1 MKNLGLKLF
10 AIILLAVFFHACNVT
25 DDPQVDPIDSHLKS
39 GLNTAIEK
47 LQDVMDL
54 QDKVT
59 DALFNNPEVVGTGTG
74 IDANGNPTIVVYTI
88 SKVQQRADVNI
99 QNIGRGAH
107 PTALPVSIE
116 NVPVVPI
123 VTGMFKAYADPT
135 ARFARPVPIGVSTG
149 HPDITAGT
157 IGCRVKDS
165 QGNVYALSNNHVYA
179 NSNNATLGDNV
190 LQPGPYD
197 GGTDPADAI
206 GTLYD
211 FELISF
217 SNNNYMD
224 AAIAYC
230 STNTLGTSTPSGDGY
245 GTPNSSTM
253 DASIGLNVQ
262 KYGRTT
268 SWTHGEIAE
277 INVTVDVCYETRGPF
292 NCVKAARFVNQI
304 SITPGTFSGGG
315 DSGSLIVTDDDSAN
329 PVGLLFA
336 GSTDRTIASPIG
348 VVLERFGVTIDDGSG
363 GTTNNPPTAG
373 FSYSAI
379 DLTVSFTDQSTDS
392 DGEIASWSWDFGD
405 GNSST
410 LQNPSHTYASDG
422 NFTVT
427 LTVTDD
433 DGATGNVSKN
443 VTVSTSGTT
452 NDPPVANFTYTANGL
467 EVTFTDT
474 STDSDGNIIGWSWNF
489 GDGNTSTNQNTSHTY
504 GSGGTYTVS
513 LTVTDDDG
521 DTGSLSQD
529 VTVSEPTTDD
539 ITLTAT
545 GRKVRGRHHI
555 DFSWSGANSTN
566 VDIYVDNV
574 IVNTTSNDGSYTH
587 STTNVGGGSYLVKV
601 CEAGTS
607 TCSNE
612 VTVTF

>member
-1 MKNLGLKLF
+1 MKNLLLKLF
-10 AIILLAVFFHACNVT
+10 AIILLAGFFHACNET
-25 DDPQVDPIDSHLKS
+25 YDSPLDPIDSQLKS

-74 IDANGNPTIVVYTI
+74 LDANGNLTIVVYTI

-116 NVPVVPI
+116 NVPVVPK

-135 ARFARPVPIGVSTG
+135 ARFSRPVPIGVSTG

-179 NSNNATLGDNV
+179 NSNKAILGDNV

-197 GGTDPADAI
+197 GGKDPADAI

-211 FELISF
+211 FEPISF

-224 AAIAYC
+224 AAIAIS
-230 STNTLGTSTPSGDGY
+230 STGDLGTATPNDAY
-245 GTPNSSTM
+245 GTPNSTTVS
-253 DASIGLNVQ
+253 ASLNQKVQ

-268 SWTHGEIAE
+268 SLTKGEIAE
-277 INVTVDVCYETRGPF
+277 INVTVDVCYETAGPF
-292 NCVKAARFVNQI
+292 RCKSSARFVNQI

-315 DSGSLIVTDDDSAN
+315 DSGSLIVTDDSNKN

-336 GSTDRTIASPIG
+336 GSATRTIASPIG
-348 VVLERFGVTIDDGSG
+348 VVLTRFGVTIDDGSG
-363 GTTNNPPTAG
+363 GTTNIPPTAD
-373 FSYSAI
+373 FSYSAT
-379 DLTVSFTDQSTDS
+379 DLSVSFTDQSSDS
-392 DGEIASWSWDFGD
+392 DGSIVSWSWDFGD
-405 GNSST
+405 EST
-410 LQNPSHTYASDG
+410 STDRNPSHAYTADGTY
-422 NFTVT
+422 TVT
-427 LTVTDD
+427 LTVTDNG
-433 DGATGNVSKN
+433 GATGNVSKN
-443 VTVSTSGTT
+443 VTVSTSGTI
-452 NDPPVANFTYTANGL
+452 NNPPVANFTYTTDGL

-474 STDSDGNIIGWSWNF
+474 STDSDGDVVSWSWDF
-489 GDGNTSTNQNTSHTY
+489 KDGSTSDDQNPIHIY
-504 GSGGTYTVS
+504 ASGGTYSVT

-521 DTGSLSQD
+521 ASNSVSND
-529 VTVSEPTTDD
+529 VTVTEPSSGG
-539 ITLTAT
+539 ITLSAS
-545 GRKVRGRHHI
+545 GYKVRGRQKA
-555 DFSWSGANSTN
+555 DLTWSGASGTEVKIFRNGVS
-566 VDIYVDNV
+566 IA
-574 IVNTTSNDGSYTH
+574 TTDNDGAFTDNID
-587 STTNVGGGSYLVKV
+587 NVGGGSYTYQV

>member
-25 DDPQVDPIDSHLKS
+25 DDPQVDPIGSHLKS

-211 FELISF
+211 FEPISF

-230 STNTLGTSTPSGDGY
+230 STNTLGFSTPFGDGY
-245 GTPNSSTM
+245 GTPNASTKN
-253 DASIGLNVQ
+253 ASIGLKVQ

-304 SITPGTFSGGG
+304 SITPGSFSDGG

-348 VVLERFGVTIDDGSG
+348 VVLERFRVTIDDGSG
-363 GTTNNPPTAG
+363 TANNPPTAD
-373 FSYSAI
+373 FSYSAT
-379 DLTVSFTDQSTDS
+379 DLSVSFTDQSSDS
-392 DGEIASWSWDFGD
+392 DGSIVSWSWDFGD
-405 GNSST
+405 GNTSNA
-410 LQNPSHTYASDG
+410 QNPSHTYSANG
-422 NFTVT
+422 TYAVA

-433 DGATGNVSKN
+433 NGAEDTAAKD
-443 VTVSTSGTT
+443 VTVSSSTT
-452 NDPPVANFTYTANGL
+452 NNPPMADFTFTTTNLTANFS
-467 EVTFTDT
+467 DQ
-474 STDSDGNIIGWSWNF
+474 STDSDGSIASWSWNF
-489 GDGNTSTNQNTSHTY
+489 GDGNTSTTQNPGHTY
-504 GSGGTYTVS
+504 GTDGTYTVT

-521 DTGSLSQD
+521 ESDSASED
-529 VTVSEPTTDD
+529 VTVSSSENE
-539 ITLTAT
+539 ISLTAS
-545 GRKVRGRHHI
+545 GYKVRGRHHI